1 MAFSG
6 KYLDKHNF
14 ITQSEKL
21 YTMFIEH
28 TLLWKACKRALNLI
42 GPAIILLT
50 QRVALIWVNHLYAN
64 VMDD

>member
-1 MAFSG
+1 MGGGQMAFSG

-28 TLLWKACKRALNLI
+28 TLL
-42 GPAIILLT
+42 
-50 QRVALIWVNHLYAN
+50 
-64 VMDD
+64 